1 MTENTDATFGES
13 QARRLESISDQ
24 LTALLRRPDVTQ
36 RLHNPAGENEWS
48 AMQVIGHMVEMIPY
62 WLNHCRAM
70 MAATAEPPHFGR
82 SLDAPERLAPRGEFA
97 EHVVEPPVR
106 NAEVDEAGAGDLGRP
121 DPVRGGERRDEVG
134 CDLARRRFQNPR
146 ELQREIGRVVAVRRI
161 ARPFERDQRRGLARG
176 DGGERA
182 GEEAGEVGA
191 DFGGHER
198 ERTRPVAG
206 DVPPAHRP
214 VRWKGAG
221 L

>member
-106 NAEVDEAGAGDLGRP
+106 NAEVDEAGAGHFGATQKIRCPKMPHYGFCHIPRRPADLR
-121 DPVRGGERRDEVG
+121 GERES
-134 CDLARRRFQNPR
+134 N
-146 ELQREIGRVVAVRRI
+146 VRREV
-161 ARPFERDQRRGLARG
+161 AELFLT
-176 DGGERA
+176 RA
-182 GEEAGEVGA
+182 V
-191 DFGGHER
+191 
-198 ERTRPVAG
+198 
-206 DVPPAHRP
+206 
-214 VRWKGAG
+214 
-221 L
+221 